1 MTEARGEKSMNDL
14 RREQAPLSAAAWKA
28 IDDEARQELGVIL
41 GARRIVDFT
50 GPLGWSASAVSTGQ
64 IEELSAAPIEGVSAA
79 LRRVLRLVGLR
90 ADFELP
96 RRELEALGRGAPT
109 LELDAVRHA
118 ANAIGL
124 AEDRA
129 IFHGFPAGE
138 VQGICSAAEAA
149 SLSLT
154 RDYQK
159 YPLVVSEALARLRT
173 AGVGGPYVIALGP
186 DCYKGLSGTATA
198 GGYPVLEHVRQLI
211 AGEIIWAPG
220 IRGALVTT
228 RRGGDFELVVGRDFS
243 IGYEDHSATSVKLY
257 LQESFTFRVL
267 SPEAAVPL
275 IYR

>member
-1 MTEARGEKSMNDL
+1 MTEARGEKNMNEL
-14 RREQAPLSAAAWKA
+14 RREQAPLSAAAWQA
-28 IDDEARQELGVIL
+28 IDDEARQELSVVL
-41 GARRIVDFT
+41 GARRFVDFT
-50 GPLGWSASAVSTGQ
+50 GPLGWDASAVATGQ
-64 IEELSAAPIEGVSAA
+64 IEQLPSAPVEGVSAA
-79 LRRVLRLVGLR
+79 LRRVLRLTELR
-90 ADFELP
+90 AEFELP
-96 RRELEALGRGAPT
+96 RRELEALGRGAPK
-109 LELDAVRHA
+109 LELDAVRRA
-118 ANAIGL
+118 ANAIGV

-129 IFHGFPAGE
+129 IFHGLPEAE
-138 VQGICSAAEAA
+138 IQGICSASADSA
-149 SLSLT
+149 LSLT
-154 RDYQK
+154 RDYPR

-186 DCYKGLSGTATA
+186 DCYQGLTGTASA

-228 RRGGDFELVVGRDFS
+228 QRGGDFELVVGRDFS

-275 IYR
+275 VYR

>member
-1 MTEARGEKSMNDL
+1 MTADRNEKNMNDL
-14 RREQAPLSAAAWKA
+14 RREQAPLSVAAWKA
-28 IDDEARQELGVIL
+28 IDDEARQELGVVL
-41 GARRIVDFT
+41 GARRIVDFN
-50 GPLGWSASAVSTGQ
+50 GPLGWGASAVPTGQ
-64 IEELSAAPIEGVSAA
+64 VQELPSAPVEGVSAA
-79 LRRVLRLVGLR
+79 LRRVLRLVELR

-96 RRELEALGRGAPT
+96 RRELDALERGAPT
-109 LELDAVRHA
+109 LELDAVRRA
-118 ANAIGL
+118 ANAIGV

-129 IFHGFPAGE
+129 IFHGFPEAE
-138 VQGICSAAEAA
+138 IQGICSAAEGS

-173 AGVGGPYVIALGP
+173 AGVGGPYAIALGP
-186 DCYKGLSGTATA
+186 DCYKGLTGTATA

-211 AGEIIWAPG
+211 GGEIIWAPG
-220 IRGALVTT
+220 IRGALVTSQ
-228 RRGGDFELVVGRDFS
+228 RGGDFELVVGRDFS

>member
-1 MTEARGEKSMNDL
+1 MNDL

-28 IDDEARQELGVIL
+28 IDDEARQELGVVL

-50 GPLGWSASAVSTGQ
+50 GPLGWSASSVATGQ
-64 IEELSAAPIEGVSAA
+64 IQELASAPVEGVSAA
-79 LRRVLRLVGLR
+79 LRRVLRMVELR

-96 RRELEALGRGAPT
+96 RRELEALERGAPK
-109 LELDAVRHA
+109 LELQAVQRA
-118 ANAIGL
+118 ANAIGM

-129 IFHGFPAGE
+129 IFHGFPEAE
-138 VQGICSAAEAA
+138 IQGICSAAEGSA
-149 SLSLT
+149 LSLT

-173 AGVGGPYVIALGP
+173 AGVGGPYAIALGP
-186 DCYKGLSGTATA
+186 DCYKGLTGTASS

-220 IRGALVTT
+220 IRGAVVTSQ
-228 RRGGDFELVVGRDFS
+228 RGGDFELVIGRDFS
-243 IGYEDHSATSVKLY
+243 IGYQDHSASSVKLY

-275 IYR
+275 VYR

>member
-1 MTEARGEKSMNDL
+1 MNDL
-14 RREQAPLSAAAWKA
+14 RREQAPLTATAWKA
-28 IDDEARQELGVIL
+28 IDDEARQELGVVL
-41 GARRIVDFT
+41 GARRIVDFS
-50 GPLGWSASAVSTGQ
+50 GPLGWSASALPTGQ
-64 IEELSAAPIEGVSAA
+64 VQELSSAPVEGVSAA
-79 LRRVLRLVGLR
+79 LRRVLRLVELR
-90 ADFELP
+90 ADFELA
-96 RRELEALGRGAPT
+96 RRELDALERGAPK

-118 ANAIGL
+118 ANAIGM

-129 IFHGFPAGE
+129 IFHGFPDAE
-138 VQGICSAAEAA
+138 IQGICSAAEGSA
-149 SLSLT
+149 LSLT

-173 AGVGGPYVIALGP
+173 AGVGGPYAVALGP
-186 DCYKGLSGTATA
+186 DCYKGLTGTATA

-220 IRGALVTT
+220 IRGAVVISQ
-228 RRGGDFELVVGRDFS
+228 RGGDFELVVGRDFS
-243 IGYEDHSATSVKLY
+243 IGYEDHSASSVKLY

>member
-1 MTEARGEKSMNDL
+1 MDDL
-14 RREQAPLSAAAWKA
+14 RRELAPLSAAAWKA
-28 IDDEARQELGVIL
+28 IDEEARQELKVVL
-41 GARRIVDFT
+41 GGRRIVDFK
-50 GPLGWSASAVSTGQ
+50 GPLGWDAAAVPTGQ
-64 IEELSAAPIEGVSAA
+64 IQGLAAAPMDGVAAA
-79 LRRVLRLVGLR
+79 LRCVLRLVELR

-96 RRELEALGRGAPT
+96 RRELDALERGAPK
-109 LELDAVRHA
+109 LELDAVRAA
-118 ANAIGL
+118 ANAIGM

-129 IFHGFPAGE
+129 IFHGFPEAE
-138 VQGICSAAEAA
+138 IQGICAAAEGAA
-149 SLSLT
+149 LNLT

-173 AGVGGPYVIALGP
+173 AGVGGPYAIALGP
-186 DCYKGLSGTATA
+186 ECYQGLTGTASA

-243 IGYEDHSATSVKLY
+243 IGYAEHSTTSVRLY
-257 LQESFTFRVL
+257 LQESFSFRVL

-275 IYR
+275 VYR